1 MSPPQSLT
9 VSAIG
14 TKQIPKVVSTGGVM
28 RGELVIAHAVVSAC
42 ICFVVWLIIQAGG

>member
-14 TKQIPKVVSTGGVM
+14 TKPIPKVVSVGGVM
-28 RGELVIAHAVVSAC
+28 RGELVIAHAVVSAV
-42 ICFVVWLIIQAGG
+42 FALVVWLLMAGG